1 MPWITRKAAD
11 IRMSACSRFRS
22 GGKLTVRATNKML
35 MQRYVGEEEI
45 KNLKPARLMAT
56 GRKEARKKERVRV
69 RPVVVM

>member
-1 MPWITRKAAD
+1 M
-11 IRMSACSRFRS
+11 
-22 GGKLTVRATNKML
+22 RATNKML